1 MGNCNFKADKD
12 KDSVSSE
19 YQHPDSN
26 SAAVSKNHFQFHYV
40 IGRGGFGKVWRV
52 EKKKDKENYAMK
64 EMSKARVMSKKS
76 VNSVMNEL
84 KLLSHI
90 RSE

>member
-12 KDSVSSE
+12 KDSVSCKPPTGT
-19 YQHPDSN
+19 HP